1 MHNPKMQPA
10 VLHVC
15 LSKGWGGLEQYPLS
29 IATELLRQGL
39 DVHYWALQ
47 GSPFAQKAQ
56 TRHFSVLTF
65 ASRFSVL
72 CRCFALQSWVTAH
85 NIQAIHFHKSSDL
98 RLVPLLRWLLPGVRL
113 VFTEHMNAKKPKHS
127 LYHRWVYRMLH
138 QVIAI
143 SNYTLANNIKALPV
157 RPQQIQRLYAGID
170 LDIFK
175 RSLATGDC
183 DALRTSLGL
192 QANDVACCLP
202 GRISP
207 GKGHRVF
214 IDAVAHW
221 AHKHSGPG
229 RVHAFIVGGLHASEG
244 ADEALVHQ
252 LQVSIKQMGLEHL
265 FTFTGYSSKLQELLQ
280 AMDMVCIP
288 SAQEA
293 FGLAVVE
300 AMALGLP
307 VVGSSSG
314 AIPEILGNNG
324 DFGLLADPN
333 SPASFAH
340 VFLQLSESPSL
351 RQAIGQKALQRVR
364 STFNLQD
371 HVKRLIDIYQT

>member
-1 MHNPKMQPA
+1 MQLV

-29 IATELLRQGL
+29 LATEFAKQGVQ
-39 DVHYWALQ
+39 VHYWALQ
-47 GSPFAQKAQ
+47 GGLLAQSAQ
-56 TRHFSVLTF
+56 RQNFSLRTF
-65 ASRFSVL
+65 GSRFSVL
-72 CRCFALQSWVTAH
+72 LQLRSCVEWIKV
-85 NIQAIHFHKSSDL
+85 NRIQVVHFHKSSDL
-98 RLVPLLRWLLPGVRL
+98 RLLPWLSWALPDVRF
-113 VFTEHMNAKKPKHS
+113 VFTEHMNAKTPKHS
-127 LYHRWVYRMLH
+127 WYHRWVYKLLH

-143 SNYTLANNIKALPV
+143 SDHTMGNNLRALPIG
-157 RPQQIQRLYAGID
+157 PQQIQRLYAGINLQLFRPTLTSD
-170 LDIFK
+170 E
-175 RSLATGDC
+175 RTT
-183 DALRTSLGL
+183 LRTSLGL
-192 QANDVACCLP
+192 QADDMACCLP

-207 GKGHRVF
+207 GKGHKVF
-214 IDAVAHW
+214 VDAVTQW
-221 AHKHSGPG
+221 AHKHTGPG
-229 RVHAFIVGGLHASEG
+229 CVHAFIVGGLHASEG
-244 ADEALVHQ
+244 ADEALVQQ
-252 LQVSIKQMGLEHL
+252 LQAHIKQQGVEHL

-288 SAQEA
+288 STQEA

-307 VVGSSSG
+307 VVGSNSG

-324 DFGLLADPN
+324 DFGLFADPS
-333 SPASFAH
+333 SPASFAQA
-340 VFLQLSESPSL
+340 FLQLTESPSL